1 MADKLEKLAVK
12 ESNKISASL
21 GDFGGKISD
30 GELLLPTNVYH
41 FFSKNCSVRNINS
54 LIATYQVSHC
64 EGLLAKHLGWNE
76 DEVKQAYEG
85 LVDLVRDHVHERYLN
100 WNPPKRAYG
109 AFGGR

>member
-41 FFSKNCSVRNINS
+41 FFSKTV
-54 LIATYQVSHC
+54 L
-64 EGLLAKHLGWNE
+64 
-76 DEVKQAYEG
+76 
-85 LVDLVRDHVHERYLN
+85 
-100 WNPPKRAYG
+100 
-109 AFGGR
+109 